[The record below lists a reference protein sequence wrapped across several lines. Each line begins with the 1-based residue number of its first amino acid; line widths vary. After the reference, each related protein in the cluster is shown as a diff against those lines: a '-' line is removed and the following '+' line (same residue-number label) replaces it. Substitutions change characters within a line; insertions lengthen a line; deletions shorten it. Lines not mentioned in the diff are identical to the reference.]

1 MLPMS
6 LYVWLMDPFQVKVVL
21 KCFIITLGVPSVMI
35 IGQYKMPLLCV
46 ISWDMMEPL
55 RQYLMLTLELELV

>member
-1 MLPMS
+1 M
-6 LYVWLMDPFQVKVVL
+6 KVVL

-46 ISWDMMEPL
+46 ISWGMMEPL
-55 RQYLMLTLELELV
+55 RQYLMLTLDLELV